1 MQKIEI
7 DGVETEVYTADEVAA
22 ARVEAAA
29 AKDAEFAPV
38 KTDLEGKLTEA
49 EKKAAERAG
58 EFAQFRKL
66 NEEQVAKLTI
76 AERTIYEN
84 GLRLKEAE
92 DARVATEE
100 AGKKAAI
107 ATIITAKAN
116 GNAELA
122 AKMTEMWP
130 LITVEA
136 ATPEQLEAK
145 AQMVLGALTTSVPN
159 LVAQAAGFTGG
170 AYQPPVVKAKE
181 GESYAD
187 TASGKALAAE
197 IGLVIPEQK

>member
-22 ARVEAAA
+22 VRVEAAA

-38 KTDLEGKLTEA
+38 KTELEGKLT
-49 EKKAAERAG
+49 AAETAAAARAG

-100 AGKKAAI
+100 AGKKAAVTAVI
-107 ATIITAKAN
+107 NAKA
-116 GNAELA
+116 GTNAKLA
-122 AKMTEMWP
+122 EKMTEMWP
-130 LITVEA
+130 LIGVEA
-136 ATPEQLEAK
+136 TTADQLEAK
-145 AQMVLGALTTSVPN
+145 AQMVLGALSTTVPD
-159 LVAQAAGFTGG
+159 LVAQAAGFSGG
-170 AYQPPVVKAKE
+170 SYTPPVTKAKE

-187 TASGKALAAE
+187 SAAGKALAAE
-197 IGLVIPEQK
+197 IGLVIPKTE